1 MKCTHC
7 DGSVIW
13 AEGCYELPSVFKCIS
28 CGREVKQ
35 MEEKKT
41 KRCCKC
47 KKELPVEEFHKN
59 KSSKDGLNSICKKCK
74 SVYWH
79 QKKDGTVIG
88 TPLPTVLNKR
98 KKPIRQILAGPPV
111 CHLKTEIE
119 KNPITRVTHDA

>member
-1 MKCTHC
+1 
-7 DGSVIW
+7 
-13 AEGCYELPSVFKCIS
+13 
-28 CGREVKQ
+28 

-119 KNPITRVTHDA
+119 KNPITRATPEEIVRALTKGVAEQIIQIIRERFSL